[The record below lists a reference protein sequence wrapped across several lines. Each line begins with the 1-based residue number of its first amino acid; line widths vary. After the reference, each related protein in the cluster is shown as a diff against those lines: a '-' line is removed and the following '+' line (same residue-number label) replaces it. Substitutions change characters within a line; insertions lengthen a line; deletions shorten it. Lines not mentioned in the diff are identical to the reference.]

1 MSNAPSASGAQKD
14 FSPRRLLSTRPQ
26 RDSYDYILRSTL
38 AGGFA
43 GGLAKTVIA
52 PIERVKILFQT
63 HTKEYAKYSGFTG
76 LALTLRDIM
85 RTEGIR
91 GLFRGHSLTLT
102 RAIPHAAAGYTI
114 YEGISAWIMPT
125 ESEKTSLRRLATGA
139 LTGLSTLPFT
149 YPFELIRV
157 RMAIDTRAMSHQTSA
172 WSAVRGIWHEGLT
185 PGRPPSSLLVSF
197 PMLHFYRGF
206 AVSALGT
213 VPYRGGI
220 FLVWES
226 LNAAVRARLDA
237 RTFETHRGRIHLVV
251 GAVAG
256 ATAQVVTYPLEV
268 IRRVQQASGTAHPDR
283 ALGFLETSTTVA
295 RNRGWQGFYTGMGIG
310 LVKQVP
316 MHAISLASW
325 QAAKV
330 ALNID

>member
-1 MSNAPSASGAQKD
+1 MPTKEDQTSA
-14 FSPRRLLSTRPQ
+14 RRL
-26 RDSYDYILRSTL
+26 
-38 AGGFA
+38 
-43 GGLAKTVIA
+43 V
-52 PIERVKILFQT
+52 
-63 HTKEYAKYSGFTG
+63 
-76 LALTLRDIM
+76 
-85 RTEGIR
+85 
-91 GLFRGHSLTLT
+91 
-102 RAIPHAAAGYTI
+102 
-114 YEGISAWIMPT
+114 
-125 ESEKTSLRRLATGA
+125 TGA

-157 RMAIDTRAMSHQTSA
+157 RMAIDTRAASHQTTA
-172 WSAVRGIWHEGLT
+172 WSAVRGIWHEGIV
-185 PGRPPSSLLVSF
+185 PGRPPSSLVIAF

-226 LNAAVRARLDA
+226 LNAAVRSRIDA
-237 RTFETHRGRIHLVV
+237 PTFEKNRGKIHLVV

-256 ATAQVVTYPLEV
+256 ASAQIVTYPLEV

-283 ALGFLETSTTVA
+283 TVGFLETSSSVA
-295 RNRGWQGFYTGMGIG
+295 RTRGWRGFYSGMGIG

-316 MHAISLASW
+316 MHSISLASW
-325 QAAKV
+325 QATKV